1 MKNCNQSLST
11 IQNEFLQGILKQLI
25 NEHYII
31 REILFNTVITSKHK
45 YLIICMEYTADM
57 EVLRKQP
64 WVEKAFK
71 EYQVKVFFFYTTRLK
86 QQLSLGQPLFELY
99 FKSSTVVYRNE
110 IYKEPI
116 YQQQDWK
123 KFKKKFNTYEN
134 GFYHDHD
141 LLLSQVNSFMSENSS
156 LSVVLAFEKL
166 LAYDLEYL
174 ENLHLGTSSDKKD
187 LNKRIKALS
196 LHIPEIQK
204 IFVTQHS
211 DSYYLLSLCEEV
223 KKGSTEDDTIY
234 IDEMYQAFTIA
245 EKSLYGLI
253 QERFEKLKKLIKSS
267 IPEQDE
273 FEISL
278 DSDKKDEILE
288 KAVKIITD
296 NKEIEEIYIYNKF
309 IYGEITTY
317 YLLLIGYNVSN
328 DFLRNIRYK
337 IRSKT
342 TKKYDFVII
351 AHDRQWI
358 QKKLFIHQGFFEKI
372 IQIKNKIYESNPFHP
387 EPHWEYPHD
396 GSFGFYQTLKSFYGI
411 TDKCARQITQI
422 IESVDKNHQGLP
434 YLFSLF
440 FLSFCKTYIFAK
452 LFYEPHYLPSHFL
465 WKLCLYANPELKKVE
480 YQFDEFRLKFF
491 TFLDHNRTL
500 HHRADIFEKG
510 DLDTIKSI
518 TVTLM
523 NELRLLENLK
533 SVSYSNESVE

>member
-1 MKNCNQSLST
+1 MKTYNQSFST

-25 NEHYII
+25 SQHYLI
-31 REILFNTVITSKHK
+31 REVLFNTTIESGYKH
-45 YLIICMEYTADM
+45 LIICMENPSDM
-57 EVLRKQP
+57 EKLKKQS

-71 EYQVKVFFFYTTRLK
+71 EHQVKVFFFYSTRIK
-86 QQLSLGQPLFELY
+86 RQLSIGQPLFELY

-116 YQQQDWK
+116 YQPQDWK

-166 LAYDLEYL
+166 LVYDLEYL

-196 LHIPEIQK
+196 LHILEIQK
-204 IFVTQHS
+204 IFVTYHS
-211 DSYYLLSLCEEV
+211 DSFYLLNLCEEV
-223 KKGSTEDDTIY
+223 KKGSTENDTIY

-273 FEISL
+273 SKTSL
-278 DSDKKDEILE
+278 DSDKREEILE
-288 KAVKIITD
+288 KAVEIITD

-372 IQIKNKIYESNPFHP
+372 IQFKNKIYESHPFHP
-387 EPHWEYPHD
+387 EPHWEHPHN

-411 TDKCARQITQI
+411 TDKCARQINQI
-422 IESVDKNHQGLP
+422 IEDEDRNYQGLP

-465 WKLCLYANPELKKVE
+465 WKLCMYANPELKKVE
-480 YQFDEFRLKFF
+480 YQFDEFRIKFF

-510 DLDTIKSI
+510 DLDTMKFII
-518 TVTLM
+518 ILLM
-523 NELRLLENLK
+523 NELNKISEQKKLSISDETT
-533 SVSYSNESVE
+533 E